1 MGEDE
6 DRFNEEERSHELI
19 WQKLY
24 QQVGAVFSEYLRQ
37 GLIGEEEY
45 FVVPDDWGWSRLQT
59 ELVLSPLWPEFV
71 RRFQLILVDFP
82 DWWITMQVM
91 RNEADGW
98 PGMGVIV
105 AVDGI
110 QDELKREYLPA
121 ELRDITF

>member
-1 MGEDE
+1 MDEGDPEDI
-6 DRFNEEERSHELI
+6 RVHEAV
-19 WQKLY
+19 WKRLY
-24 QQVGAVFSEYLRQ
+24 DEVGAVFSEFSRQ

-45 FVVPDDWGWSRLQT
+45 FVVPGDWGWNRLQT
-59 ELVLSPLWPEFV
+59 ELVLSPLWHEFV
-71 RRFQLILVDFP
+71 RRFQLILVDYP

-110 QDELKREYLPA
+110 QDELKREHLP
-121 ELRDITF
+121 EGLRSLTFDE

>member
-1 MGEDE
+1 MDEGDPEDI
-6 DRFNEEERSHELI
+6 RVHEAV
-19 WQKLY
+19 WKRLY
-24 QQVGAVFSEYLRQ
+24 DEVGAVFSEFSRQ

-45 FVVPDDWGWSRLQT
+45 FVVPDDWGWNRLQT
-59 ELVLSPLWPEFV
+59 ELVLSPLWHEFV
-71 RRFQLILVDFP
+71 RRFQRILVDYP

-110 QDELKREYLPA
+110 QDELKREYLP
-121 ELRDITF
+121 EQLRSLTFD